1 MPETHPSASVLELDW
16 LVGRWVATVPGSP
29 NDCLVEPR
37 NLRSELSLLAPWGGA
52 LAGLWR
58 LGSDSVSLLTIRD
71 VEGTI
76 EWIQQ
81 EFHLTLDPHPTSPR
95 IRLRLHSIAPMEIVF
110 ESTGETGHAHVKVF
124 RIALTRPESEIL
136 TLRFLTPDE
145 ARGWVIVREE
155 IHRLTTG

>member
-37 NLRSELSLLAPWGGA
+37 NLRSELALLTPWGGA

-71 VEGTI
+71 VEETI
-76 EWIQQ
+76 EWTQQ
-81 EFHLTLDPHPTSPR
+81 EFRLTLDPHPTSPP

-110 ESTGETGHAHVKVF
+110 QSVGETGHARVKIL
-124 RIALTRPESEIL
+124 RIALTRPESEVLI
-136 TLRFLTPDE
+136 LRFLAPDE
-145 ARGWVIVREE
+145 AHGWVVVREE
-155 IHRLTTG
+155 IHRLTIG